1 MATVAAAL
9 GLGVALGVGG
19 TASATAAPVSETART
34 PVTAI
39 AGTWAWRDLDEAL
52 ATSDAPITVR
62 IATSGGRPVLVFP
75 GQAPVKGRWTPR
87 THILRVTVPRTL
99 IGTTQVVPVLYVL
112 KARASK
118 GRMRAEGVIKIRA
131 AGYAGL
137 STVLAVRT
145 AAPS

>member
-1 MATVAAAL
+1 VGAAL
-9 GLGVALGVGG
+9 GAGG
-19 TASATAAPVSETART
+19 AAGAPVAETARST
-34 PVTAI
+34 PVTSI
-39 AGTWAWRDLDEAL
+39 VGTWAWRDLDEAL

-62 IATSGGRPVLVFP
+62 IAASGGRPVLVFP

-87 THILRVTVPRTL
+87 THILRVTVPRPL

-112 KARASK
+112 KAGVSK

-131 AGYAGL
+131 AGYSGL

>member
-1 MATVAAAL
+1 MAL
-9 GLGVALGVGG
+9 GGGG
-19 TASATAAPVSETART
+19 TGVATAAPAAETARTGT

-52 ATSDAPITVR
+52 ATSDAPIPVR
-62 IATSGGRPVLVFP
+62 IAVSGGRPVVVFP
-75 GQAPVKGRWTPR
+75 GQAPVKGRWTASKR
-87 THILRVTVPRTL
+87 ILRVTVPRTL
-99 IGTTQVVPVLYVL
+99 IGTTTVVPVLYVL
-112 KARASK
+112 KAGVSK
-118 GRMRAEGVIKIRA
+118 GRMRAEGKIKIRA